1 MPILKIKKITL
12 AGIIFFLTEVA
23 LFAQAVPKMTV
34 QQYIEKYKEI
44 AVAEMHRVGIPAS
57 ITMAQGLLESGN
69 GNSRLAVK
77 GNNHFGIKC
86 KNNWTGDT
94 IHEDDDAPK
103 ECFRA
108 YKTAE
113 ESYIDHSLFLKS
125 NKRYAFLFEFDPR
138 DYKAWAYGLKQA
150 GYATNPRYPEL
161 LIGII
166 ERNNLHELDQLTPE
180 QLAALK
186 QPKKAEVKVVEGGTG
201 VYTIKKGEA
210 FNFNKIPAVKVFP
223 GETVESIAK
232 QHDLSPRQ
240 IRRYNDLPKNAEV
253 KPGSIVY
260 LQAKKRSGSEP
271 YHTVKAG
278 ENMYS
283 ISQLYGIRVKHLYKK
298 NRMNK
303 GTEPAPG
310 EKLYMQ
316 SKREDRPKLYDEQ
329 DFGKGKVELP
339 ESIKKPDPK
348 PQVDTFKKVEPKQ
361 PIDTIKK
368 TEPKI
373 EKPVEKIDSP
383 KVESTPEPKQE
394 LKLDQKKVE
403 EDKKTAEKMI
413 EKTESEQSYPAEKEN
428 LDNVDYHEV
437 KAGETLF
444 SISKKYG
451 LSVED
456 LKELNGLADYS
467 IQLGQ
472 KLLVNK
478 NVQSPETDVEVT
490 NYYHEV
496 KKGETLYSIAKMY
509 NLSVEELKSLNNL
522 SNETL
527 SLGQK
532 LLISKASTV
541 AKKTEMSNSE
551 TYIVKKGDTLYSISR
566 TFKVSVEE
574 LRKWNNLGDN
584 GIKEG
589 QTLIIKK
596 SSN

>member
-12 AGIIFFLTEVA
+12 AGIFFCLSQVA
-23 LFAQAVPKMTV
+23 LFAQAAPKMTV

-86 KNNWTGDT
+86 KNNWTGET
-94 IHEDDDAPK
+94 IYEDDDAPQ

-138 DYKAWAYGLKQA
+138 DYKAWAHGLKQA
-150 GYATNPRYPEL
+150 GYATNPKYPEL

-210 FNFNKIPAVKVFP
+210 FSFNKIPAVKVFP

-260 LQAKKRSGSEP
+260 LEAKKKSGSEP

-298 NRMNK
+298 NRMSK

-316 SKREDRPKLYDEQ
+316 SKRDERPKLYDEQ

-339 ESIKKPDPK
+339 ETLKKPDPK
-348 PQVDTFKKVEPKQ
+348 PQIDTVKKV
-361 PIDTIKK
+361 
-368 TEPKI
+368 EPKI
-373 EKPVEKIDSP
+373 EKPVEKIDSSKTEIP
-383 KVESTPEPKQE
+383 VEPKKESLPEQKQE
-394 LKLDQKKVE
+394 MKLNQKKVE
-403 EDKKTAEKMI
+403 EDKKTAEKI
-413 EKTESEQSYPAEKEN
+413 LEKTEKEQSYPAEKET
-428 LDNVDYHEV
+428 LDNADYHEV

-478 NVQSPETDVEVT
+478 NVKPTEPDVEIT

-509 NLSVEELKSLNNL
+509 NLSVEELKSLNSL

-527 SLGQK
+527 ALGQK
-532 LLISKASTV
+532 LLISKASTQ
-541 AKKTEMSNSE
+541 AKKTEVSNSE

-566 TFKVSVEE
+566 TFKVSVED

-589 QTLIIKK
+589 QSLIIKK
-596 SSN
+596 